1 MPSGSPGRGLLR
13 IIVTVI
19 GGVALTRVVHRAW
32 QMIKRPRTLSKR
44 EQQRDQPP
52 EPEVPLSADDPLWGI
67 VGLGR
72 TAGPTDLS
80 ENVDKHLAEA
90 YRAEKHRAL

>member
-1 MPSGSPGRGLLR
+1 MA
-13 IIVTVI
+13 IVI
-19 GGVALTRVVHRAW
+19 SGVALTGVAHKAW
-32 QMIKRPRTLSKR
+32 QMIKRPRASPKR
-44 EQQRDQPP
+44 EEQREQPP
-52 EPEVPLSADDPLWGI
+52 ESEVPLSADDPLWGI

-72 TAGPTDLS
+72 SAGPTDLS